1 MKKEFR
7 TYNGFILKEGKK
19 YKWSGFSDGLYT
31 AYRWTDCKCKIKSV
45 DGDKIT
51 IYDYRDNIEY
61 NYNNN
66 QQSIQYDN
74 NQLTI
79 QNNNNNFQ
87 IDLLNIFN
95 EPQFLDDAQINTL
108 FEDVFNDEIF
118 ENNEFYTWKTTNDK
132 YDKYDNREKKII
144 KKLTKFLN
152 YHTLKK
158 KNNLSKDHHII
169 KKLDDKYFRMFRYM
183 MNCYKEKKHIMSY
196 ENVCEIWKNF
206 IEKYL
211 LICSEYFPLQS
222 LIVDTDDFTNLCD
235 LITNET

>member
-1 MKKEFR
+1 MENNNNNNQTNMKNN
-7 TYNGFILKEGKK
+7 YNNNQQNMENNNNNNQTNMENN
-19 YKWSGFSDGLYT
+19 Y
-31 AYRWTDCKCKIKSV
+31 
-45 DGDKIT
+45 
-51 IYDYRDNIEY
+51 NNNQQNMEN

-118 ENNEFYTWKTTNDK
+118 ENNEFYTWKSTNDK